1 MIRHKR
7 SRRQANFKITANGRI
22 RASEVR
28 VIDDETGALGVMSTS
43 AAIKKAYGE
52 GKDLVLINEKQNP
65 PIAKI
70 IELSKYKYQLK
81 QKASVSRKKAK
92 AQEVKEVRFKPFI
105 GAGDLE
111 AKIKRV
117 KQFLNKGNKVKLSLI
132 YKGRQITK
140 KNFGEEVIAQ
150 VITRVEDIASVE
162 MAPKMI
168 GRKLITQLM
177 PRKNHEKK

>member
-7 SRRQANFKITANGRI
+7 SRRQTNFRITANGRI
-22 RASEVR
+22 RAGEVR
-28 VIDDETGALGVMSTS
+28 VIDDEVGVLGVMSTS
-43 AAIKKAYGE
+43 SAIKKAYAE

-81 QKASVSRKKAK
+81 QKASISRKKAK

-117 KQFLNKGNKVKLSLI
+117 RQFLTKGNKVKLSLV

-140 KNFGEEVIAQ
+140 KDFGEEVIAQ
-150 VITRVEDIASVE
+150 VIESVKEIAAVEIQ
-162 MAPKMI
+162 PKMI
-168 GRKLITQLM
+168 GKKLIAQLM
-177 PRKNHEKK
+177 PRK